1 MENQQSMPVAT
12 RQEKDMEYTALGSS
26 EKVKLS
32 VGIVR
37 RYIAQKTRSGA
48 EASDEDVMK
57 FMMLC
62 KVRGLNP
69 WENDAYLQGYD
80 SKDGPKFTLIT
91 AHQAFLKRA
100 EFNPQFD
107 GMESGVVVEDQHGD
121 LQEYQGDLVID
132 GHKLVGGWAR
142 VHCKNKKIPTYRR
155 LKLSTFD
162 TSQSRWSKD
171 PAGMIVKCAE
181 ADALRSSFPLSLG
194 GLYMQEEQS
203 HVVDVSEVKPEARR
217 GKATTISLPRSTVV
231 VSEPEPPKQEPQ
243 TPAAAPSPNASIAT
257 ASISNEAF
265 TQSMLNAGVDMT
277 SLIDVCE
284 LKPNLKANTVGWTNF
299 SDVSDADA
307 AFIVENLDVSTPGE
321 LKWKTKRAK

>member
-1 MENQQSMPVAT
+1 MENQQAMPVAT

-121 LQEYQGDLVID
+121 LQEYQGDLVLE
-132 GHKLVGGWAR
+132 GHKLIGGWAR
-142 VHCKNKKIPTYRR
+142 VYLKNRKIPVYRR

-162 TSQSRWSKD
+162 TGQSRWAKD
-171 PAGMIVKCAE
+171 PAGMIVKCSE
-181 ADALRSSFPLSLG
+181 GDALRSAFPLSLG
-194 GLYMQEEQS
+194 GLYMQEEQG
-203 HVVDVSEVKPEARR
+203 HVVDVSEVRPEAKR
-217 GKATTISLPRSTVV
+217 GKSTTISLPKSTVV
-231 VSEPEPPKQEPQ
+231 VSEPEPPKTYPPEYPQEPPP
-243 TPAAAPSPNASIAT
+243 TSSGTSI
-257 ASISNEAF
+257 NEAF
-265 TQSMLNAGVDMT
+265 TQSMLNAGVDLT

-284 LKPNLKANTVGWTNF
+284 LKPNLKANTAAWLNF

-307 AFIVENLDVSTPGE
+307 AFIVEHLDVSTPGE